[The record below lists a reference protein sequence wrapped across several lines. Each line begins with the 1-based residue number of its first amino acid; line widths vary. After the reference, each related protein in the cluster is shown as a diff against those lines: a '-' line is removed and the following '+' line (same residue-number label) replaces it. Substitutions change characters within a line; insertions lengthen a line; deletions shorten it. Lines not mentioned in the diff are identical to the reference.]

1 MAKPSGEPAYAIS
14 AVSKL
19 SGVSCHALRIWER
32 RYGFPQPWRSPSGQ
46 RRYSWEQ
53 VEDLTRLSE
62 QLRLGRSIGELI
74 GELSS
79 RSSSPSPRSASRPIT
94 RLRPELEELITRL
107 IVGDI
112 RGAEAVFDTLTSR
125 VDVFDLINQMIVP
138 TLIESG
144 ERWYRGDCEVFE
156 EHCITEFL
164 RRKLEVMIDAAL
176 RANPAPARLAV
187 VGTVLGERHEGGGL
201 LVTLML
207 ERAGWGVIYL
217 GSDLPVSEIVRAV
230 ERFRPDALALSF
242 VLSRNL
248 HKRFRELSKIVE
260 VPIFV
265 GGRSILNY
273 QSLARRHGLIPLVGP
288 IASLGGRDEGRSP
301 GMEGETRDRA
311 ARRLIRAWG
320 PVRS

>member
-1 MAKPSGEPAYAIS
+1 MAKPSGEPAYSIS

-19 SGVSCHALRIWER
+19 TGVSCHALRIWER
-32 RYGFPQPWRSPSGQ
+32 RYGFPRPLRSPSGQ
-46 RRYSWEQ
+46 RRYSREQ
-53 VEDLTRLSE
+53 VEDLIQLAE
-62 QLRLGRSIGELI
+62 QLRSGRSIGELI

-79 RSSSPSPRSASRPIT
+79 PSPSPSPRAASQAIT
-94 RLRPELEELITRL
+94 CLTPEFDELITLL
-107 IVGDI
+107 IMGDI
-112 RGAEAVFDTLTSR
+112 RGAEALFDTLTAR
-125 VDVFDLINQMIVP
+125 FDALDVIDQVIVR

-164 RRKLEVMIDAAL
+164 RRKLKVMIDAAL
-176 RANPAPARLAV
+176 RANPTPAWLVV

-242 VLSRNL
+242 VLSRNV
-248 HKRFRELSKIVE
+248 HKRFQELSKIVE

-288 IASLGGRDEGRSP
+288 IASSVEE
-301 GMEGETRDRA
+301 MKAVVQEWK
-311 ARRLIRAWG
+311 ARHSRPTPPADG
-320 PVRS
+320 